1 VFSEAIN
8 VLLVEDNPGDARLV
22 QLALTESQSVL
33 FDTKHVDR
41 IGAALQCLK
50 QQKFQAVLLDLSLPD
65 STGLDTLQ
73 QILQADSSVPIIVMS
88 GMHDEDLALQ
98 AVQGGAQDYL
108 VKGQEN
114 GNGNVISR
122 AIRYAMERKRSEE
135 ALLQAS
141 HELEQRVKDRTADL
155 TAANKRLLEEV
166 TERKRAE
173 DALRKSQLE
182 LRLRNES
189 LQTINEIADRLYH
202 SLDYWTVIEHAVES
216 MMHYSQSPS
225 VVIFTVNEKEK
236 CLELAHARGFDH
248 ETVDKSKRLAI
259 EGSLTGQTVMD
270 RKIMVSEDLLT
281 DERVDPNSRHLM
293 QTKPFR
299 SVVSVP
305 VLFRDR
311 ALGAINLLFRS
322 RHCITDEEQETL
334 LSIGKTV
341 GLAMANANHLDQ
353 LKTEMAERKRAE
365 DKERQRMMELA
376 HVTRLSTMGEM
387 ATEIAHEVNQPLTA
401 ITNYSSACVRMLT
414 SNSENPEEIIDALK
428 EITRQA
434 QRAGE
439 VIRRLREFVAKDDSH
454 RSTNDINEVMR
465 SVFSLAQVEAR
476 WHAVDL
482 EIQLAEALPHVLVN
496 KILIEQ
502 VALNLIRNAIEAMNG
517 IEINNRTVTIKTM
530 PHINESIMVVVE
542 DFGPGLSEEAL
553 LRIFEPFYTTKPSG
567 MGMGLAIC
575 KSIIEAHGGQL
586 WAMQNKPAGAKFQF
600 TLPLSQGEK

>member
-1 VFSEAIN
+1 MFADTIN

-22 QLALTESQSVL
+22 QLALTEGQSVS
-33 FDTKHVDR
+33 FNTKHVDR
-41 IGAALQCLK
+41 VSAAFQCLK
-50 QQKFQAVLLDLSLPD
+50 QQKFQAILLDLSLPD
-65 STGLDTLQ
+65 STGLETLQ
-73 QILQADSSVPIIVMS
+73 QIIQADSSVPIIVLS

-98 AVQGGAQDYL
+98 AVHSGAQDYL
-108 VKGQEN
+108 VKGQDN
-114 GNGNVISR
+114 GDGNVISR

-135 ALLQAS
+135 ALLQAR

-182 LRLRNES
+182 LRMRNES

-202 SLDYWTVIEHAVES
+202 SLDYGTVIEQAVDS

-225 VVIFTVNEKEK
+225 VVIYTVNEKEN
-236 CLELAHARGFDH
+236 CLELAHARGFDQ
-248 ETVDKSKRLAI
+248 ETVHKSKRLAI
-259 EGSLTGQTVMD
+259 EGSLTGRTVIE

-281 DERVDPNSRHLM
+281 DERIEPNSRHLL

-305 VLFRDR
+305 VLFHDR

-414 SNSENPEEIIDALK
+414 SNADNPEEIIDALK

-454 RSTNDINEVMR
+454 RSTNDINEVLR

-476 WHAVDL
+476 WHEVNL

-517 IEINNRTVTIKTM
+517 NKINNRTITIKTM
-530 PHINESIMVVVE
+530 PHINGSIMVVVE

-586 WAMQNKPAGAKFQF
+586 WAMQNAPAGAKFQF
-600 TLPLSQGEK
+600 TLPCSQGE